1 MHPSRLPAT
10 TQSSGVTD
18 RAVTSALL
26 LPSYL
31 STACAD
37 MMTVQ
42 GCLLRLGIH
51 DAAGHP
57 HTSNRVAVDG
67 GSPLSCSHIVQQ
79 SGSSTNMPSAA
90 NCMMPPE

>member
-31 STACAD
+31 STACTDIMA
-37 MMTVQ
+37 
-42 GCLLRLGIH
+42 LRLGIH
-51 DAAGHP
+51 DAAGHAY
-57 HTSNRVAVDG
+57 TSNVGATDG
-67 GSPLSCSHIVQQ
+67 GI
-79 SGSSTNMPSAA
+79 PSMAHT
-90 NCMMPPE
+90 